1 MAKDFTKQAR
11 TSIFEAVAPQAT
23 PQEDAAQAALEA
35 QEAFH
40 TQGKKGM
47 KMMRLS
53 VAFTPSNEDYIRTM
67 SRIEGMSMIRYI
79 NKIIE
84 RDRQEHGDLYEKA
97 KALLKDQ

>member
-11 TSIFEAVAPQAT
+11 TSIFEAVTPQAVT
-23 PQEDAAQAALEA
+23 PEDAAQEAREA
-35 QEAFH
+35 QEAFQ

-79 NKIIE
+79 NKIID
-84 RDRQEHGDLYEKA
+84 RDRQEHGELYERA
-97 KALLKDQ
+97 KDLLKNQ